1 MTKKPAP
8 KSQRRKP
15 LTKKSR
21 DRKTIKA
28 KGKRVAESRF
38 NKEYKLI
45 AKEKLKE
52 KDIKP
57 IRKLPRELVKVL
69 RNLALKADAEYVAGL
84 DLENEGTTTKL
95 SKMVLVKG
103 QEFEA
108 DTDEVFDFE
117 MMFHNH
123 ILSKDGTYVNFVPS
137 PDDFMNVTLNK
148 PHVVVFQDKKTKKPR
163 FILLRSI
170 RDRTPTLGFFDKR
183 LKNLALDINEQH
195 SIHEDPKE
203 FKRIYKKKLN
213 DLGFDFTY
221 FDPHD
226 TFIIYRNKKSLGTK
240 VKPTGK
246 KGGHLKRT

>member
-1 MTKKPAP
+1 MAKKPLLE
-8 KSQRRKP
+8 SQRRKP
-15 LTKKSR
+15 RTTKQR
-21 DRKTIKA
+21 ERKPVKGKKVAESQFNKDYKRIA
-28 KGKRVAESRF
+28 KGKLR
-38 NKEYKLI
+38 
-45 AKEKLKE
+45 E

-84 DLENEGTTTKL
+84 DLENEGTKTVL
-95 SKMVLVKG
+95 SKMVLIKG

-148 PHVVVFQDKKTKKPR
+148 PHVVVFKDKKTKKPR

-195 SIHEDPKE
+195 NIHEDPKE
-203 FKRIYKKKLN
+203 FKRVYKKKLN

-240 VKPTGK
+240 AKPTGK
-246 KGGHLKRT
+246 NGGHSKRT